1 MLHLNRY
8 FWTSLLVQWL
18 RLLDYNVEGSRL
30 IPFQGTKIPHAVWH
44 SQKKVFFKAMN
55 RYIQINIIF
64 PGDQA
69 VEAPTQGYDE
79 GGSEN
84 RL

>member
-1 MLHLNRY
+1 
-8 FWTSLLVQWL
+8 
-18 RLLDYNVEGSRL
+18 
-30 IPFQGTKIPHAVWH
+30 
-44 SQKKVFFKAMN
+44 MN

-84 RL
+84 RLLNVYRQHRSLHTHFSVCPTFKSCSNQA